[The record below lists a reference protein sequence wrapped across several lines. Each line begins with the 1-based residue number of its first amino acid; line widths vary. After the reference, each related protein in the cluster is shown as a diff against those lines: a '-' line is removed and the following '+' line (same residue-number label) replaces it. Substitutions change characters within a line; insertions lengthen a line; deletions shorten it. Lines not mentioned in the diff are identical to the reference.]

1 MAKNNVPSIN
11 LLKNNKK
18 NLINK
23 IINWTLTIGRGV
35 VVLTEL
41 IALSAFLYRFSL
53 DRKLIDLHS
62 QIKQEQAIVNYLK
75 NNEDK
80 YRNLQD
86 RLMLASNFSNSSSNR
101 LKNFKDIWGIAGDDV
116 SITTITL
123 NKKSINLNANL
134 NSTSSLTNFVNL
146 LKQNSNI
153 QTLSLDNIES
163 VPSSTLI
170 TVSITAILK

>member
-1 MAKNNVPSIN
+1 MAKNNVISIN

-18 NLINK
+18 DLINK

-53 DRKLIDLHS
+53 DRQLIDLHS
-62 QIKQEQAIVNYLK
+62 QIKQEQAIVAYLK

-86 RLMLASNFSNSSSNR
+86 RLALASNFSNSSNKRSTI
-101 LKNFKDIWGIAGDDV
+101 FKDIWGIAKDDV
-116 SITTITL
+116 SITSITL
-123 NKKSINLNANL
+123 NKNRINLNANL
-134 NSTSSLTNFVNL
+134 TSTSSLTNFVNL
-146 LKQNSNI
+146 LKKYPNI
-153 QTLSLDNIES
+153 QTLSLDNIENA
-163 VPSSTLI
+163 PSSTLI
-170 TVSITAILK
+170 TISITAILK

>member
-1 MAKNNVPSIN
+1 MAKNNVISIN

-18 NLINK
+18 DLINK

-53 DRKLIDLHS
+53 DRQLIDLHS
-62 QIKQEQAIVNYLK
+62 QIKQEQAIVAYLK

-86 RLMLASNFSNSSSNR
+86 RLALASNFSNFSNKR
-101 LKNFKDIWGIAGDDV
+101 STIFKDIWGIAKDDV
-116 SITTITL
+116 SITSITL
-123 NKKSINLNANL
+123 NKNRINLNANL
-134 NSTSSLTNFVNL
+134 TSTSSLTNFVNL
-146 LKQNSNI
+146 LKKYPNI
-153 QTLSLDNIES
+153 QTLSLDNIENA
-163 VPSSTLI
+163 PSSTLI
-170 TVSITAILK
+170 TISITAILK